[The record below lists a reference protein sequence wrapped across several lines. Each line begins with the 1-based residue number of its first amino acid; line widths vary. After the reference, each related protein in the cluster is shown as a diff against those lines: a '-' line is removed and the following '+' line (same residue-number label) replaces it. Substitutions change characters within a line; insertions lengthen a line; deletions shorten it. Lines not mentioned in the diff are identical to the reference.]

1 MGSKRN
7 RDCAFYQLFLGH
19 EIFCHGLNFTL
30 DRMSVYY
37 RLSKISYRKYFL
49 YYYRYWH
56 VIMTLT

>member
-30 DRMSVYY
+30 GRMRVYY
-37 RLSKISYRKYFL
+37 KLSKISYRISY
-49 YYYRYWH
+49 
-56 VIMTLT
+56 IIIGIGTSS